1 MQIDNKWRFEQMP
14 DAFET
19 QMNEI
24 ILTLGFT
31 LILFKHKI
39 INSMDFLNERPPSKT
54 RELARLYF

>member
-1 MQIDNKWRFEQMP
+1 MP

-54 RELARLYF
+54 RELARLYFKNA